1 MMASALAVC
10 GATLAQAQQV
20 SYQLPNSDF
29 EGEWEMNRQKKGM
42 TGSVVYTED
51 TPASWH
57 SFFDGTGAAIS
68 AAFGFMANQVGP
80 LRQGTEKHSGNYS
93 AKITSQQNF
102 LGSISNGNLTN
113 GIVNMGAAD
122 AASALN
128 YNYSDIDDSSEL
140 GAYCR
145 FGLPDSAE
153 VYLYFIPQ
161 GTSNGSAKFTLHG
174 PVEYCDPNGSMSAED
189 IENNLIALASTEVP
203 ASEGFVRYSIPFVYE
218 GTLYQSVEERYMLAS
233 FSTNPNGGQGT
244 NGDVL
249 YIDDIRFIY
258 NSQLATLTY
267 DGAAVEGFKAD
278 NYETLDMSSVAYD
291 ASKLAYTANGVGA
304 TVSTSYNE
312 ETALLTLTV
321 QGNDISVNAENQH
334 VYTIQFAVPAPAVD
348 VTPIVGEYDSNL
360 AITVMA
366 PPAIDAHNTISLA
379 AGEADG
385 TVDFSI
391 KDFEFSMGGTTLP
404 LGDINLTGVAV
415 ALGEDGVYTLTLD
428 AAQTLALPGIGN
440 VDVTLNSATVN
451 AEGELNASLSISAMN
466 GAMTV
471 TVEVSPYVLDV
482 TPIVGEY
489 ESNLAIN
496 VNGTDAPATRSNIS
510 LAAGEAAGTVDL
522 TIKDFEFSGL
532 QLGDITLTGVAV
544 ALGEDG
550 IYTLSLDEPQTLMLD
565 ILGNGNKMPV
575 DVTLNTAK
583 VENGDLYASLFISA
597 LSGAINVTVEVSPY
611 VEEVPGVDVA
621 AIVGDY
627 KSKIVVEQGGM
638 PGDPEEGNVAL
649 TAGAEPETVDFTVK
663 DLNVLDMDVVDV
675 VVTGVAVTVDEE
687 GVYTLATTGPQSS
700 YQLYGVDGTVTL
712 ESATVTVSA
721 DKKELNALLSLEW
734 NGMPMTVT
742 ITPAGEVGISDVAEG
757 SDRIYAAGGQ
767 IIAVVGEAKAVT
779 VVDLAGRTVYAA
791 EATEGVNVI
800 SGLAEGIYIV
810 NGEKVLVK

>member
-10 GATLAQAQQV
+10 GVASMQAQQV

-29 EGEWEMNRQKKGM
+29 EGEWEMNRQKRGLM
-42 TGSVVYTED
+42 GVTYTED

-57 SFFDGTGAAIS
+57 SFFDSTGDAAS
-68 AAFGFMANQVGP
+68 FAFGIVADQVGP

-93 AKITSQQNF
+93 AKITSQENS
-102 LGSISNGNLTN
+102 LKSISNGNLTN
-113 GIVNMGAAD
+113 GIVNMGEAD
-122 AASALN
+122 AASVMN
-128 YNYSDIDDSSEL
+128 YNYSDIDNSSEL

-174 PVEYCDPNGSMSAED
+174 PVEYRDPNGSMSAED

-203 ASEGFVRYSIPFVYE
+203 ASDGFVRYSIPFVYE

-233 FSTNPNGGQGT
+233 FSTNPNPGKGT

-267 DGAAVEGFKAD
+267 DGATVEGFKAD

-304 TVSTSYNE
+304 TVSASYNE

-360 AITVMA
+360 DITV
-366 PPAIDAHNTISLA
+366 
-379 AGEADG
+379 G
-385 TVDFSI
+385 
-391 KDFEFSMGGTTLP
+391 
-404 LGDINLTGVAV
+404 
-415 ALGEDGVYTLTLD
+415 
-428 AAQTLALPGIGN
+428 
-440 VDVTLNSATVN
+440 
-451 AEGELNASLSISAMN
+451 
-466 GAMTV
+466 
-471 TVEVSPYVLDV
+471 
-482 TPIVGEY
+482 
-489 ESNLAIN
+489 
-496 VNGTDAPATRSNIS
+496 GTDAPATRSYIN

-575 DVTLNTAK
+575 DVTLNIAK

-611 VEEVPGVDVA
+611 VEETPGVDVSQ
-621 AIVGDY
+621 IVGDY
-627 KSKIVVEQGGM
+627 KSKVVVEQGGM

-649 TAGAEPETVDFTVK
+649 AAGTKPETVDFTVE
-663 DLNVLDMDVVDV
+663 DLNVLDIDVVDV
-675 VVTGVAVTVDEE
+675 IVTGVPVTMEE
-687 GVYTLATTGPQSS
+687 GVYTLEATGPQSS
-700 YQLYGVDGTVTL
+700 YQLYGTDGTVTL

-734 NGMPMTVT
+734 NGMPMTLT
-742 ITPAGEVGISDVAEG
+742 ITPAGEVSISDVADG
-757 SDRIYAAGGQ
+757 SDRIYAADGQ
-767 IIAVVGEAKAVT
+767 IIAVVGEAKAIT

-791 EATEGVNVI
+791 EATEGMNVI

>member
-10 GATLAQAQQV
+10 GVTLAQAQQV

-29 EGEWEMNRQKKGM
+29 EGEWEMNRQKRGLM
-42 TGSVVYTED
+42 GVTYTED

-57 SFFDGTGAAIS
+57 SFFDSTGDAAS
-68 AAFGFMANQVGP
+68 FAFGIVADQVGP

-93 AKITSQQNF
+93 AKITSQENS
-102 LGSISNGNLTN
+102 LKSISNGNLTN
-113 GIVNMGAAD
+113 GIVNMGEAD
-122 AASALN
+122 AASVMN
-128 YNYSDIDDSSEL
+128 YNYSDIDNSSEL

-174 PVEYCDPNGSMSAED
+174 PVEYRDPNGSMSAED

-203 ASEGFVRYSIPFVYE
+203 ASDGFVRYSIPFVYE

-233 FSTNPNGGQGT
+233 FSTNPNPGKGT

-267 DGAAVEGFKAD
+267 DGATVEGFKAD

-304 TVSTSYNE
+304 TVSASYNE

-360 AITVMA
+360 DITVGGA
-366 PPAIDAHNTISLA
+366 DAS
-379 AGEADG
+379 
-385 TVDFSI
+385 
-391 KDFEFSMGGTTLP
+391 
-404 LGDINLTGVAV
+404 
-415 ALGEDGVYTLTLD
+415 
-428 AAQTLALPGIGN
+428 
-440 VDVTLNSATVN
+440 
-451 AEGELNASLSISAMN
+451 
-466 GAMTV
+466 
-471 TVEVSPYVLDV
+471 
-482 TPIVGEY
+482 
-489 ESNLAIN
+489 
-496 VNGTDAPATRSNIS
+496 ATRSYIN

-522 TIKDFEFSGL
+522 TIKDFEFGGM

-575 DVTLNTAK
+575 DVTLNIAK

-611 VEEVPGVDVA
+611 VEETPGVDVA

-627 KSKIVVEQGGM
+627 KSKLVLELQGEPEPAVEGT
-638 PGDPEEGNVAL
+638 VAL
-649 TAGAEPETVDFTVK
+649 AEGTVPETVDFTVK
-663 DLNVLDMDVVDV
+663 NFDILGMGSVDII
-675 VVTGVAVTVDEE
+675 VTGVPVTMEE
-687 GVYTLATTGPQSS
+687 GVYTLEATGPQSS
-700 YQLYGVDGTVTL
+700 YQLYGTDGTVTL

-734 NGMPMTVT
+734 NGMPMTLT
-742 ITPAGEVGISDVAEG
+742 ITPAGEVSISDVADG
-757 SDRIYAAGGQ
+757 SDRIYAADGQ
-767 IIAVVGEAKAVT
+767 IIAVVGEAKAIT

-791 EATEGVNVI
+791 EATEGMNVI

>member
-10 GATLAQAQQV
+10 GVASMQAQQV

-29 EGEWEMNRQKKGM
+29 EGEWEMNRQKKSM
-42 TGSVVYTED
+42 MGSVVYTED

-57 SFFDGTGAAIS
+57 SFFDGTGEAIS

-113 GIVNMGAAD
+113 GIVNMGEAD
-122 AASALN
+122 AASAMN
-128 YNYSDIDDSSEL
+128 YNYSDIDNSSEL

-174 PVEYCDPNGSMSAED
+174 PVEYRDPNGSMSEED
-189 IENNLIALASTEVP
+189 IENNLIALASMEVP
-203 ASEGFVRYSIPFVYE
+203 ASDGFVRYSIPFVYE

-267 DGAAVEGFKAD
+267 DGATVEGFKAD

-304 TVSTSYNE
+304 TVGASYDE

-348 VTPIVGEYDSNL
+348 VTPIVG
-360 AITVMA
+360 
-366 PPAIDAHNTISLA
+366 
-379 AGEADG
+379 
-385 TVDFSI
+385 
-391 KDFEFSMGGTTLP
+391 
-404 LGDINLTGVAV
+404 
-415 ALGEDGVYTLTLD
+415 
-428 AAQTLALPGIGN
+428 
-440 VDVTLNSATVN
+440 
-451 AEGELNASLSISAMN
+451 
-466 GAMTV
+466 
-471 TVEVSPYVLDV
+471 
-482 TPIVGEY
+482 
-489 ESNLAIN
+489 
-496 VNGTDAPATRSNIS
+496 
-510 LAAGEAAGTVDL
+510 
-522 TIKDFEFSGL
+522 
-532 QLGDITLTGVAV
+532 
-544 ALGEDG
+544 
-550 IYTLSLDEPQTLMLD
+550 
-565 ILGNGNKMPV
+565 
-575 DVTLNTAK
+575 
-583 VENGDLYASLFISA
+583 
-597 LSGAINVTVEVSPY
+597 
-611 VEEVPGVDVA
+611 
-621 AIVGDY
+621 DY

-649 TAGAEPETVDFTVK
+649 AAGTKPETVDFTVE
-663 DLNVLDMDVVDV
+663 DLNVLNMDVVDV
-675 VVTGVAVTVDEE
+675 VVTGVPVTVDEE

-712 ESATVTVSA
+712 ESATVKVSA
-721 DKKELNALLSLEW
+721 DKKELNATLSLEW

-757 SDRIYAAGGQ
+757 SDRIYAADGQ
-767 IIAVVGEAKAVT
+767 IIAVMGEAKAITVT
-779 VVDLAGRTVYAA
+779 DLAGRTVYAA

>member
-10 GATLAQAQQV
+10 GVASMQAQQV

-29 EGEWEMNRQKKGM
+29 EGEWEMNRQKRGLM
-42 TGSVVYTED
+42 GVTYTED

-57 SFFDGTGAAIS
+57 SFFDSTGDAAS
-68 AAFGFMANQVGP
+68 FAFGIVADQVGP

-93 AKITSQQNF
+93 AKITSQENS
-102 LGSISNGNLTN
+102 LKSISNGNLTN
-113 GIVNMGAAD
+113 GIVNMGEAD
-122 AASALN
+122 AASVMN
-128 YNYSDIDDSSEL
+128 YNYSDIDNSSEL

-174 PVEYCDPNGSMSAED
+174 PVEYRDPNGSMSAED

-203 ASEGFVRYSIPFVYE
+203 ASDGFVRYSIPFVYE

-233 FSTNPNGGQGT
+233 FSTNPNPGKGT

-267 DGAAVEGFKAD
+267 DGATVEGFKAD

-304 TVSTSYNE
+304 TVSASYNE

-360 AITVMA
+360 DITV
-366 PPAIDAHNTISLA
+366 
-379 AGEADG
+379 
-385 TVDFSI
+385 
-391 KDFEFSMGGTTLP
+391 GG
-404 LGDINLTGVAV
+404 A
-415 ALGEDGVYTLTLD
+415 
-428 AAQTLALPGIGN
+428 
-440 VDVTLNSATVN
+440 
-451 AEGELNASLSISAMN
+451 
-466 GAMTV
+466 
-471 TVEVSPYVLDV
+471 
-482 TPIVGEY
+482 
-489 ESNLAIN
+489 
-496 VNGTDAPATRSNIS
+496 DAPATRSYIN

-522 TIKDFEFSGL
+522 TIKDFVFSEIEV
-532 QLGDITLTGVAV
+532 GDVNLTGVAV
-544 ALGEDG
+544 ALLEDG
-550 IYTLSLDEPQTLMLD
+550 SYELSLDEPQTLMLD
-565 ILGNGNKMPV
+565 VFGTGPLPLT
-575 DVTLNTAK
+575 VTLNAAK
-583 VENGDLYASLFISA
+583 VENGDLYASLTIDVMGY
-597 LSGAINVTVEVSPY
+597 LTVTVEVSPY
-611 VEEVPGVDVA
+611 VEETPGVDVA

-627 KSKIVVEQGGM
+627 KSKLVLELQGEPEPAVEGT
-638 PGDPEEGNVAL
+638 VAL
-649 TAGAEPETVDFTVK
+649 AEGTVPETVDFTVK
-663 DLNVLDMDVVDV
+663 NFDILGMGSVDII
-675 VVTGVAVTVDEE
+675 VTGVPVTMEE
-687 GVYTLATTGPQSS
+687 GVYTLEATGPQSS
-700 YQLYGVDGTVTL
+700 YQLYGTDGTVTL

-734 NGMPMTVT
+734 NGMPMTLT
-742 ITPAGEVGISDVAEG
+742 ITPAGEVSISDVADG
-757 SDRIYAAGGQ
+757 SDRIYAADGQ
-767 IIAVVGEAKAVT
+767 IIAVVGEAKAIT

-791 EATEGVNVI
+791 EATEGMNVI

>member
-10 GATLAQAQQV
+10 GVASMQAQQV

-29 EGEWEMNRQKKGM
+29 EGEWEMNRQKRGLM
-42 TGSVVYTED
+42 GVTYTED

-57 SFFDGTGAAIS
+57 SFFDSTGDAAS
-68 AAFGFMANQVGP
+68 FAFGIVADQVGP

-93 AKITSQQNF
+93 AKITSQENS
-102 LGSISNGNLTN
+102 LKSISNGNLTN
-113 GIVNMGAAD
+113 GIVNMGEAD
-122 AASALN
+122 AASVMN
-128 YNYSDIDDSSEL
+128 YNYSDIDNSSEL

-174 PVEYCDPNGSMSAED
+174 PVEYRDPNGSMSAED

-203 ASEGFVRYSIPFVYE
+203 ASDGFVRYSIPFVYE

-233 FSTNPNGGQGT
+233 FSTNPNPGKGT

-267 DGAAVEGFKAD
+267 DGATVEGFKAD
-278 NYETLDMSSVAYD
+278 NYETLDMSAVEYD
-291 ASKLAYTANGVGA
+291 ASKLACTANGVGA

-321 QGNDISVNAENQH
+321 QGNDISVNAGNQH
-334 VYTIQFAVPAPAVD
+334 VYTIQFALPAPAVD
-348 VTPIVGEYDSNL
+348 VTPILGDYDSNL

-366 PPAIDAHNTISLA
+366 PPAINAHNIISLA
-379 AGEADG
+379 AGEANG

-391 KDFEFSMGGTTLP
+391 KDFEFSMGTSTLE
-404 LGDINLTGVAV
+404 LGDIN
-415 ALGEDGVYTLTLD
+415 
-428 AAQTLALPGIGN
+428 
-440 VDVTLNSATVN
+440 
-451 AEGELNASLSISAMN
+451 
-466 GAMTV
+466 
-471 TVEVSPYVLDV
+471 
-482 TPIVGEY
+482 
-489 ESNLAIN
+489 
-496 VNGTDAPATRSNIS
+496 
-510 LAAGEAAGTVDL
+510 
-522 TIKDFEFSGL
+522 
-532 QLGDITLTGVAV
+532 LTGVAV

-575 DVTLNTAK
+575 DVTLNIAK

-611 VEEVPGVDVA
+611 VEETPGVDVSQIA
-621 AIVGDY
+621 GDY
-627 KSKIVVEQGGM
+627 KSKLVLELQ
-638 PGDPEEGNVAL
+638 GDPEPAVEGTVAL
-649 TAGAEPETVDFTVK
+649 AAGTDPETVDFTVK
-663 DLNVLDMDVVDV
+663 NFDILGMGVVDI
-675 VVTGVAVTVDEE
+675 VVTGVPVASDEE
-687 GVYTLATTGPQSS
+687 GIYTLAKTGPQSS
-700 YQLYGVDGTVTL
+700 YQLLDTEGTVTL
-712 ESATVTVSA
+712 ESATVAVSA
-721 DKKELNALLSLEW
+721 DKKELNAVLSLEW
-734 NGMPMTVT
+734 NNMPMTLT
-742 ITPAGEVGISDVAEG
+742 ITPAGEVSISDVADG
-757 SDRIYAAGGQ
+757 SDRIYAADGQ
-767 IIAVVGEAKAVT
+767 IIAVVGEAKAIT

-791 EATEGVNVI
+791 EATEGMNVI